1 MATYI
6 KASLKR
12 SYAES
17 FLTELERNENQYFFF
32 VAKSTPW
39 GSENSPPAFTDTVAS
54 EYDVMNNII
63 AYKKIT
69 PANVYYALPRYE
81 WVSGVTYD
89 QYDDVVELFDSNDPK
104 NFYVITDEFNVYK
117 CLGNS
122 GGSVSL
128 EKPTQILPGAFS
140 LSDGYVWQYLAT
152 IRETDL
158 PYELSNYFPID
169 YSYVSDDS
177 EVQNQYNAQLSSVPG
192 SIDRIVLSGV
202 GASGVSAGVYD
213 KSLFGDS
220 SIRLASIT
228 TIDSSTKEIVI
239 TDSLSRTLIGQN
251 GRTPAQYVNHI
262 IRISDSTVDP
272 SDINNYGVIQS
283 GQVVGNQVIFRIKND
298 QIDFRFT
305 PPSSGNA
312 QDIVRAE
319 ILPWIRLTGDG
330 SGAYAFPVM
339 SQNNNIQSVT
349 IANGGINYSK
359 VAAEVVSEKT
369 TTSVHPTLRVVLSPK
384 EGHGSNILKEL
395 NIQDIIVVV
404 QINESDDESFKIGGS
419 YRQFGIIKNPLLA
432 DGTERIAGS
441 ENEYLRD
448 IILIPDDFYA
458 EEDFTL
464 SASASGFIVGDETF
478 SSAKIVSISTEF
490 DDVSVFDGQRVRLRT
505 INSTDKFITRLE
517 RPNDYELLFSVSG
530 SPSENFFVGEKIR
543 QYIPSGTVF
552 GNGTFLS
559 YDLNVEGSVL
569 ESSSDGLIVRVLS
582 GGNFVAGTES
592 AIVGLQSG
600 LSAEVQFIQP
610 RYGEYVRIGQFNGE
624 EAVFSQRNG
633 TTKLYKIDSVG
644 SAYYDT
650 QSVPSYSGL
659 HTLELS
665 SSVSSAVGGVDL
677 TSIPLTPSAFSNGQV
692 VTQGSTS
699 SVSNYAS
706 GVVYNWEFVN
716 SSYGKLYLTGVT
728 GTFIGVQTNGLTGT
742 TLSSYIVATYTPPQ
756 IQRNSGEILYIDN
769 VRPVTRGIGQKEE
782 FRLRLGF

>member
-39 GSENSPPAFTDTVAS
+39 ASENSPPVFSDTVAS

-69 PANVYYALPRYE
+69 PANVYFALPRYE
-81 WVSGVTYD
+81 WTGGVTYD
-89 QYDDVVELFDSNDPK
+89 QYDDTVELFNVDDP
-104 NFYVITDEFNVYK
+104 NTFYVVTDEYNVYK

-122 GGSVSL
+122 GGVVST
-128 EKPTQILPGAFS
+128 EKPTQTVPGPFT

-169 YSYVSDDS
+169 YAYVSDDT

-192 SIDRIVLSGV
+192 SIDRVVLSGI
-202 GASGVSAGVYD
+202 GASGVSAGVYA

-220 SIRLASIT
+220 AIRLASIMD
-228 TIDSSTKEIVI
+228 IDSSTKQVVI
-239 TDSLSRTLIGQN
+239 TDASSRTIIGE
-251 GRTPAQYVNHI
+251 PSQYVNHI
-262 IRISDSTVDP
+262 IKISDTTVDP

-283 GQVVGNQVIFRIKND
+283 GAIVGNQVVFTVKND
-298 QIDFRFT
+298 ELNFTFT

-312 QDIVRAE
+312 QDLVRAE
-319 ILPWIRLTGDG
+319 ILPWIRLVGDG
-330 SGAYAFPVM
+330 TGAYVFPVM
-339 SQNNNIQSVT
+339 SQNKTISSVT
-349 IANGGINYSK
+349 VANGGINYSK
-359 VAAEVVSEKT
+359 VGAEIISEKT
-369 TTSVHPTLRVVLSPK
+369 ASSVHPTLRVVLSPK

-395 NIQDIIVVV
+395 NIQDIIIVM
-404 QINESDDESFKIGGS
+404 QIDENDVDAFKIGGS

-448 IILIPDDFYA
+448 IVLIPDDFYA
-458 EEDFTL
+458 QEDFIFSGAGT
-464 SASASGFIVGDETF
+464 GFIIGDETF
-478 SSAKIVSISTEF
+478 SSAKVVSITNEL
-490 DDVSVFDGQRVRLRT
+490 DDVSVFSGERVRLRT
-505 INSTDKFITRLE
+505 INSTDKFITRIE
-517 RPNDYELLFSVSG
+517 RPNDYEIIFSSTG
-530 SPSENFFVGEKIR
+530 LPPENFIVGETIR
-543 QYIPSGTVF
+543 QTVPSGTAF
-552 GNGTFLS
+552 ENGTFLS
-559 YDLNVEGSVL
+559 YDLTVEGSVIQS
-569 ESSSDGLIVRVLS
+569 EPTGLIVRVLS
-582 GGNFVAGTES
+582 GGNFVELNQS
-592 AIVGLQSG
+592 PIVGLQSG
-600 LSAEVQFIQP
+600 LTAEIENIEP
-610 RYGEYVRIGQFNGE
+610 RYGEYIRIGQFNGE
-624 EAVFSQRNG
+624 EARFNTRNG
-633 TTKLYKIDSVG
+633 TTRLYKVDSVG
-644 SAYYDT
+644 AAYYDSR
-650 QSVPSYSGL
+650 SVPSYSGL

-665 SSVSSAVGGVDL
+665 SSVSAAVGGVDS
-677 TSIPLTPSAFSNGQV
+677 TSIPLTPTAFSNGQV
-692 VTQGSTS
+692 VVQGNTTNSG
-699 SVSNYAS
+699 SNYAA

-728 GTFIGVQTNGLTGT
+728 GKFISVQSNGLTGT
-742 TLSSYIVATYTPPQ
+742 TLSSYILATYTPPQ

-769 VRPVTRGIGQKEE
+769 VRPVTRGIGQNEE